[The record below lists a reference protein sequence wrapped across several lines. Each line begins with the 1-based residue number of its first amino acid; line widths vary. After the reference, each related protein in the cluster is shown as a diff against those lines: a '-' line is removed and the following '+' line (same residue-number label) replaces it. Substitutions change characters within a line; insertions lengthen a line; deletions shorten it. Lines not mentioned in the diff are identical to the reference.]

1 MRTRLLVI
9 IAVGAVAAAILM
21 RDLGRREPP
30 PLPPARARAPRL
42 VRSTGAPPVPTLR
55 NVFEYGARPAP
66 EATPRAAMP
75 AVRFEEPS
83 PMTTLAAPEPA
94 VRLVG
99 MVRRAGVTKA
109 VLKVHGA
116 TVEVA
121 TGETAGGYRVVGI
134 DDDGVRLQAAD
145 GTVVTLSTG
154 GS

>member
-30 PLPPARARAPRL
+30 PVPPARARAPRL
-42 VRSTGAPPVPTLR
+42 VRSTGAPPFPISR
-55 NVFEYGARPAP
+55 NVFEYGTRPMP
-66 EATPRAAMP
+66 EATPRPAMP
-75 AVRFEEPS
+75 AVSLEPL
-83 PMTTLAAPEPA
+83 PMAAPPPEPA

-109 VLKVHGA
+109 VLKVRGE

-121 TGETAGGYRVVGI
+121 AGETAGGYRVVGI

-145 GTVVTLSTG
+145 GTVVTLSAG